1 MNLYV
6 NPIIAN
12 GVPSSPDA
20 TTSFGTD
27 QSGTIDRLVFRQNAT
42 ATPTGRAG
50 LVSVARSWT
59 GLIFPNMSVSQ
70 FEKEVFTI
78 NSKNA
83 KNGLLAINSNANLEN
98 ASLSIY
104 SLDGKLLEMIHVPG
118 AGVCRPVISGDY
130 LYAAVLRSPNM
141 GVEAS
146 GFVTILNKENKVVS
160 NIGGSEPIYTNGK
173 LNTLQQTDKIFAHP
187 HDVCVDDEG
196 SLYVAQWA
204 SGKVYPYKLT
214 QA

>member
-1 MNLYV
+1 M
-6 NPIIAN
+6 
-12 GVPSSPDA
+12 
-20 TTSFGTD
+20 
-27 QSGTIDRLVFRQNAT
+27 
-42 ATPTGRAG
+42 
-50 LVSVARSWT
+50 
-59 GLIFPNMSVSQ
+59 
-70 FEKEVFTI
+70 
-78 NSKNA
+78 
-83 KNGLLAINSNANLEN
+83 
-98 ASLSIY
+98 
-104 SLDGKLLEMIHVPG
+104 DGKLLEVIHVPG

-160 NIGGSEPIYTNGK
+160 NIGGSEPIYTGGK

>member
-1 MNLYV
+1 
-6 NPIIAN
+6 
-12 GVPSSPDA
+12 
-20 TTSFGTD
+20 
-27 QSGTIDRLVFRQNAT
+27 
-42 ATPTGRAG
+42 
-50 LVSVARSWT
+50 
-59 GLIFPNMSVSQ
+59 
-70 FEKEVFTI
+70 
-78 NSKNA
+78 
-83 KNGLLAINSNANLEN
+83 
-98 ASLSIY
+98 
-104 SLDGKLLEMIHVPG
+104 
-118 AGVCRPVISGDY
+118 
-130 LYAAVLRSPNM
+130 M

-146 GFVTILNKENKVVS
+146 GFVTILNKDNKVVS